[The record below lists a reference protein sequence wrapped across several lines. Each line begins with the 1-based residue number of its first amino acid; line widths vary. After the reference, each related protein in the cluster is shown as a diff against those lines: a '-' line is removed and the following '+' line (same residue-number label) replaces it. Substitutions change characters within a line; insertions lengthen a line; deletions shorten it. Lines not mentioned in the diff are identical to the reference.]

1 MEKEQIKTAKFGGS
15 SLADAAHFRKVK
27 EIVEA
32 DPARRYIVPSA
43 PGRRSP
49 EDEKV
54 TDLLYRCYQEASSGA
69 DYHNSMEKIR
79 KRYQD
84 IIDELSLNV
93 SLDAQ
98 FEKITQ
104 AFLGRAGEEYAASR
118 GEYLNAILLAAFL
131 GYEFVDAAEVI
142 RFDKYGNFQSERTNF
157 FLSGRLKNTRCAV
170 IPGFYG
176 ADDAG
181 NIHTFSRGGSDV
193 SGALVARAVSADF
206 CSQTRRSSV
215 IRRKYTR

>member
-1 MEKEQIKTAKFGGS
+1 MKKEQIKTAKFGGS

-84 IIDELSLNV
+84 IIDELRLTCLWMHNLKKSRRPFLAVPERNMRFAGRV
-93 SLDAQ
+93 SECDPAC
-98 FEKITQ
+98 
-104 AFLGRAGEEYAASR
+104 R
-118 GEYLNAILLAAFL
+118 
-131 GYEFVDAAEVI
+131 
-142 RFDKYGNFQSERTNF
+142 
-157 FLSGRLKNTRCAV
+157 
-170 IPGFYG
+170 
-176 ADDAG
+176 
-181 NIHTFSRGGSDV
+181 FSR
-193 SGALVARAVSADF
+193 L
-206 CSQTRRSSV
+206 
-215 IRRKYTR
+215 

>member
-1 MEKEQIKTAKFGGS
+1 MKKEQIKTAKFGGS
-15 SLADAAHFRKVK
+15 SLADAAFRKVK

-98 FEKITQ
+98 FENH
-104 AFLGRAGEEYAASR
+104 AGLFLAVPRGICSFAGR
-118 GEYLNAILLAAFL
+118 
-131 GYEFVDAAEVI
+131 V
-142 RFDKYGNFQSERTNF
+142 SECDPACR
-157 FLSGRLKNTRCAV
+157 
-170 IPGFYG
+170 
-176 ADDAG
+176 
-181 NIHTFSRGGSDV
+181 FSR
-193 SGALVARAVSADF
+193 L
-206 CSQTRRSSV
+206 
-215 IRRKYTR
+215 

>member
-1 MEKEQIKTAKFGGS
+1 MKKEQIKTAKFGGS

-27 EIVEA
+27 EIVTA

-54 TDLLYRCYQEASSGA
+54 TDLLYRCYQEASLGA

-84 IIDELSLNV
+84 IIDELSLTV
-93 SLDAQ
+93 SLDTE

-104 AFLGRAGEEYAASR
+104 AFLGRAGEE
-118 GEYLNAILLAAFL
+118 
-131 GYEFVDAAEVI
+131 
-142 RFDKYGNFQSERTNF
+142 
-157 FLSGRLKNTRCAV
+157 
-170 IPGFYG
+170 
-176 ADDAG
+176 
-181 NIHTFSRGGSDV
+181 
-193 SGALVARAVSADF
+193 
-206 CSQTRRSSV
+206 
-215 IRRKYTR
+215 

>member
-104 AFLGRAGEEYAASR
+104 AFLGCAGEEYAASR
-118 GEYLNAILLAAFL
+118 GEYLNAILLAGFL

-157 FLSGRLKNTRCAV
+157 FLSERLKNTRCAV
-170 IPGFYG
+170 IPGFTG
-176 ADDAG
+176 RM
-181 NIHTFSRGGSDV
+181 T
-193 SGALVARAVSADF
+193 RAIS
-206 CSQTRRSSV
+206 
-215 IRRKYTR
+215 IRFPEAAQM